1 MPPIARPRGTEDL
14 LPERLSQMEH
24 VARAGLKVAAS
35 YGYREI
41 ATPIF
46 EATELFAR
54 GVGDTTDV
62 VRREMYTFADR
73 SGRSLTLRPENT
85 APVLRAYHDSE
96 LRQQPGPVRL
106 SYQGPMFRYD
116 RPGRGRLRQF
126 HQFGVEVIGDADP
139 EVDAEVIA
147 VAWEWLGRLGLSG
160 LSLELNSIGD
170 GQCRP
175 RYREALLEH
184 FAPHLAQLPALD
196 QERLRRNPLRILD
209 SRELGSERL
218 MAEAPRTQDYLCPD
232 CRAALARV
240 EEALAAYAI
249 PYRMNPRLVRGLDYY
264 SRTTFEVW
272 HQDLAGAQNALFGG
286 GRYDGLAEIL
296 GYPPTPGV
304 GFAAGLERVALMAPG
319 LPGPPALE
327 VVVVTAQA
335 EALPAGIEAARH
347 LRLAGFRVVSELSR
361 RSLKAKMRFAER
373 SGAQAVCIL
382 GEEEARQARVT
393 VRHLESGEQRTVAA
407 AELVEGLRDCLVAG
421 SER

>member
-160 LSLELNSIGD
+160 LSLE
-170 GQCRP
+170 
-175 RYREALLEH
+175 
-184 FAPHLAQLPALD
+184 
-196 QERLRRNPLRILD
+196 
-209 SRELGSERL
+209 
-218 MAEAPRTQDYLCPD
+218 
-232 CRAALARV
+232 
-240 EEALAAYAI
+240 
-249 PYRMNPRLVRGLDYY
+249 
-264 SRTTFEVW
+264 
-272 HQDLAGAQNALFGG
+272 
-286 GRYDGLAEIL
+286 
-296 GYPPTPGV
+296 
-304 GFAAGLERVALMAPG
+304 
-319 LPGPPALE
+319 
-327 VVVVTAQA
+327 
-335 EALPAGIEAARH
+335 
-347 LRLAGFRVVSELSR
+347 
-361 RSLKAKMRFAER
+361 
-373 SGAQAVCIL
+373 
-382 GEEEARQARVT
+382 
-393 VRHLESGEQRTVAA
+393 
-407 AELVEGLRDCLVAG
+407 
-421 SER
+421 